1 MSITLILFW
10 ITFGLFAADVVLGKL
25 GVMTG
30 GEVGEFL
37 PDVPHF
43 LLLALSA
50 VFLTAAG
57 LQREARRDAEA
68 PPGEETGPGSP
79 PEAQEEVR

>member
-1 MSITLILFW
+1 MSVTLILFW
-10 ITFGLFAADVVLGKL
+10 ITFGLFAADVALGKL

-30 GEVGEFL
+30 GAVGEFL
-37 PDVPHF
+37 TDVPHF

-50 VFLTAAG
+50 AFLTAAA

-68 PPGEETGPGSP
+68 PPDEDASHTPAEGRED
-79 PEAQEEVR
+79 AR